1 MKCGKQNGEESRSRL
16 ADEKEEKDMD
26 FIEQRLWVN
35 IKLSILSHVYMTYV
49 YGIDI
54 AKCLDI
60 VICQMF

>member
-16 ADEKEEKDMD
+16 ADEKEEKDLD

-35 IKLSILSHVYMTYV
+35 IKMSILSHVYMTYI

-54 AKCLDI
+54 DKCQI
-60 VICQMF
+60 Y

>member
-1 MKCGKQNGEESRSRL
+1 
-16 ADEKEEKDMD
+16 MD

-35 IKLSILSHVYMTYV
+35 IKLSILSHVYMTYI